1 MDEGLV
7 RAAEQVADRWTVL
20 IVAALLDGPLRF
32 TDLSR
37 RLHGI
42 APNTLSS
49 RLTDLEDEGLVVS
62 TPYQR
67 RPERFSYDLTEA
79 GRDLRD
85 VVVALEGWQARRGD
99 GAAHRHVACGNE
111 LHVRWYCP
119 DCRRPADPGDD
130 EASWV

>member
-1 MDEGLV
+1 MDQALV

-20 IVAALLDGPLRF
+20 VVAALLDGPQRF
-32 TDLSR
+32 TDLSQ
-37 RLHGI
+37 RLGGI

-49 RLTDLEDEGLVVS
+49 RLTDLEAEGLVVS

-67 RPERFSYDLTEA
+67 RPERFTYDLTEA

-85 VVVALEGWQARRGD
+85 VLVALEGWQARRDD
-99 GAAHRHVACGNE
+99 GTARRHEACGNE

-119 DCRRPADPGDD
+119 DCEQPAGPGAD